1 MAVTVVVFFYDSK
14 NNKITFRQPENFSGS
29 LNAFFIVMAYSFSS
43 LGVVKQDEPQL
54 PQPLPQLLPQ
64 PAPPQPPPCLRLIWI
79 AHSDNATATIIKK
92 PNKMLIMVIP
102 LFQ

>member
-1 MAVTVVVFFYDSK
+1 
-14 NNKITFRQPENFSGS
+14 
-29 LNAFFIVMAYSFSS
+29 MAYSFSS
-43 LGVVKQDEPQL
+43 LGAVKQEEPQP

-64 PAPPQPPPCLRLIWI
+64 PVPQPPQPPLCLRLIWI

-92 PNKMLIMVIP
+92 PNKMLIIFIP